1 DAVSTDLQS
10 PETPEHLCAKCVDY
24 AADWAPKAQ
33 ELMAAHPHLTP
44 AEVATLR
51 EEQRRQSQL

>member
-1 DAVSTDLQS
+1 MYMKRPIYIKS
-10 PETPEHLCAKCVDY
+10 LCAKCVDY